1 MERVLFQ
8 LGPVSIYTF
17 SVSIAV
23 GVLAAYWLTHKETQR
38 IKMDDNSI
46 DNLFIILLIAGILG
60 VRIFYILFYNPAFYW
75 QHPFEVI
82 KINEGGLSIHGGI
95 LGAVAAGLWYTRRL
109 KIPFWPVA
117 DLLAPAVI
125 LAQGIAR
132 VGCDVYGRV
141 MSQAWPWGINLQGQL
156 VHPVQIYET
165 ILDLTLFI
173 FLWGK
178 RDRQKYSGQIFVF
191 YLAGYA
197 GIRLVLEFFRTNP
210 VIIWN
215 ITPAHLTGIL
225 FILLAIGLDLWLSRV
240 KPVPKTETQMERFW
254 VSAKVWKAVIA
265 LTAVCI
271 TVFYIIR

>member
-60 VRIFYILFYNPAFYW
+60 ARIFYILFYNPAFYW

>member
-23 GVLAAYWLTHKETQR
+23 GGLAAYWLTHKETQR

-60 VRIFYILFYNPAFYW
+60 ARIFYILFYNPAFYW

-178 RDRQKYSGQIFVF
+178 RDRQKYSGQIGMCRNIF
-191 YLAGYA
+191 AG
-197 GIRLVLEFFRTNP
+197 
-210 VIIWN
+210 
-215 ITPAHLTGIL
+215 
-225 FILLAIGLDLWLSRV
+225 
-240 KPVPKTETQMERFW
+240 
-254 VSAKVWKAVIA
+254 
-265 LTAVCI
+265 
-271 TVFYIIR
+271 

>member
-17 SVSIAV
+17 GVSIAV
-23 GVLAAYWLTHKETQR
+23 GALAAYWLTHKETQR